1 MNVEQHLDNLFTNA
15 ANERLTNS
23 KGKVYEYKLLD
34 SSYTETIASGR
45 CIVINRYYSREVDC
59 DIVVIEDIK
68 TQKQYSVNQF
78 RIELKEV
85 Y

>member
-15 ANERLTNS
+15 ANERLANS

-34 SSYTETIASGR
+34 YNYTETIASGR
-45 CIVINRYYSREVDC
+45 CIIINRFYSKHIDC
-59 DIVVIEDIK
+59 DVITIEDLK
-68 TQKQYSVNQF
+68 TQRQYSVNQF

>member
-1 MNVEQHLDNLFTNA
+1 MNTESYLDDVFTNA
-15 ANERLTNS
+15 ANEILANS

-34 SSYTETIASGR
+34 FNYTETIASGR
-45 CIVINRYYSREVDC
+45 CIIINRFYSKHIDC